1 MNTTPSHI
9 KTNHRTYLNFLKK
22 SCLTLTSTVIGFTL
36 IGLGF
41 KQFFFSAEIP
51 FLAQFLFTILVGFF
65 WKFEIQKTIKD
76 KRVEL
81 KKIRKY
87 VKIKKKN
94 AQDLSEKIKLMRLE
108 KQNFIRTKHLELR
121 SRYQQDFFLLIHN
134 LIEKKT
140 GTVITRGIALP
151 ILSDIKEELRYTAS
165 HEFYRNILIATIK
178 KEQKP
183 ATFPVT
189 IEFIFPTEFLCLN

>member
-1 MNTTPSHI
+1 M
-9 KTNHRTYLNFLKK
+9 
-22 SCLTLTSTVIGFTL
+22 
-36 IGLGF
+36 
-41 KQFFFSAEIP
+41 
-51 FLAQFLFTILVGFF
+51 VGFF

-81 KKIRKY
+81 RKIRKY
-87 VKIKKKN
+87 VKTKKKN

-108 KQNFIRTKHLELR
+108 KQNFIRTKHFELR
-121 SRYQQDFFLLIHN
+121 SRYQQDFFLLLHN

-140 GTVITRGIALP
+140 GTVITKGIALP

-165 HEFYRNILIATIK
+165 HEFYKNVLITTIK

-183 ATFPVT
+183 EPFPAT
-189 IEFIFPTEFLCLN
+189 IEFIFPTDFLCLN